1 MIGMYWPNTETNAET
16 NKEKAKEVF
25 ERGKEWG

>member
-1 MIGMYWPNTETNAET
+1 MIGMYWPNTETNTET

-25 ERGKEWG
+25 ERGTEWG